1 MDQKDVQHNCWR
13 QEMIG
18 KNIRYYDLEIK
29 SHFWYIYFICRS
41 CYVNLDY
48 LFSKN
53 LYETI
58 WHVECLILVC

>member
-29 SHFWYIYFICRS
+29 SHFWYIYFICIQLED
-41 CYVNLDY
+41 V
-48 LFSKN
+48 
-53 LYETI
+53 
-58 WHVECLILVC
+58 